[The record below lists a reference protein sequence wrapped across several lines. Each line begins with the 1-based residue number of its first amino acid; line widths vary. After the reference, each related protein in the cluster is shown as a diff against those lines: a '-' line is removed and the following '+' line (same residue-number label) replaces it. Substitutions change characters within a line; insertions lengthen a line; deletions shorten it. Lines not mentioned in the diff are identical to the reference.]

1 MNRKKANAIFKGS
14 LIAMTVLL
22 WESSD
27 ICKNL
32 YPVWAADESAKY
44 GQYGTFEMEN
54 SEAAGEIGTDIGST
68 SSSLGEKFSSLEEGN
83 GLNGFSGKIPSV
95 TDGTNT
101 QSSPT
106 PQNKEEQRVYK
117 CTEIT
122 DSSTGLKV
130 ARGYAPSD
138 YTVSGETIWCGQWQS
153 LSYAAQVYLT
163 AMSPDQNTIMGYYSP
178 VGYEQL
184 LEYSRNGTEDYN
196 WHQDGSFD
204 SVTMTPML
212 QFMTADTYCDYMA
225 KAILPGQQL
234 QIAGQDE
241 ISQEEQA
248 ILDQK
253 ANTDYQEACQMVSQL
268 NTGMTYN
275 VDGTYCGVAKRT
287 YNVSLNGYPFKLYVM
302 SRVEAIQLT
311 QTGEFAYV
319 GGSFKSSYISWG
331 SPATFFMLTP
341 EEEYEANKEIYEQ
354 FVTNTTVSDQFID
367 ALGKIRYQLTQER
380 LQQSSDG
387 MSAITSDCQSSMS
400 SSMGSDS
407 SYMADQ
413 FSDYILEQ
421 NDYTLSNG
429 DHVKVPTSY
438 DYVYEGDDG
447 NVYVSESSF
456 DQPAGSTQLYP
467 N

>member
-1 MNRKKANAIFKGS
+1 MDRKKANAIFKGS

-22 WESSD
+22 WEGSG
-27 ICKNL
+27 ICRNP
-32 YPVWAADESAKY
+32 YPVWAADESSQY
-44 GQYGTFEMEN
+44 GQYGTFDMGN
-54 SEAAGEIGTDIGST
+54 SEAAGKIGTDIGDASP
-68 SSSLGEKFSSLEEGN
+68 SLGEKFSGLEKGK
-83 GLNGFSGKIPSV
+83 GLNGFSGNIPSV

-101 QSSPT
+101 QSSQAT
-106 PQNKEEQRVYK
+106 PNKGEQRVYK

-122 DSSTGLKV
+122 DPSTGLKV

-153 LSYAAQVYLT
+153 LNYAAQVYLT

-178 VGYEQL
+178 VGYEQI
-184 LEYSRNGTEDYN
+184 LEYSQDGTDYS

-204 SVTMTPML
+204 STTMMPML

-253 ANTDYQEACQMVSQL
+253 ANTNYQETCQMLSQL
-268 NTGMTYN
+268 NIGITYN
-275 VDGTYCGVAKRT
+275 VDGAYCGVAKRT
-287 YNVSLNGYPFKLYVM
+287 YSVSLNGYPFKLYVM
-302 SRVEAIQLT
+302 SLVEATQLT

-319 GGSFKSSYISWG
+319 GGSFKSSCIAWN

-367 ALGKIRYQLTQER
+367 ALGKVQYQLTQER
-380 LQQSSDG
+380 LQQSGGS
-387 MSAITSDCQSSMS
+387 MSAITGDCQSSMS

-413 FSDYILEQ
+413 FSDYILGQ

-429 DHVKVPTSY
+429 DHVKVSNSY
-438 DYVYEGDDG
+438 DYVYEGTDG
-447 NVYVSESSF
+447 NVYVSGSSF